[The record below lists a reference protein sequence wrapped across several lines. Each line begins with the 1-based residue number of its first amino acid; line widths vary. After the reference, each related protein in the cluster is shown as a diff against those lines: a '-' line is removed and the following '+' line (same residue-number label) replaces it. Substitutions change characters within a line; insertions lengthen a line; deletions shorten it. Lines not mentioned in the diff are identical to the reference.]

1 VNNAYNS
8 NMQTSAGSLPYGVY
22 FGASQVHREL
32 PGFSVSLLTA
42 TLRAEEVPL
51 HKHEN
56 ASFVFVLSGEYLSGA
71 DGEAPINA
79 GPTLIFNPA
88 GTVHRDSF
96 VRADGRFLAVSI
108 SDHSLRVALDW
119 TALPAAATAFT
130 SGPCLDTALQFA
142 QQCAM
147 PGSASSSSME
157 AMCWELLSSLSGACL
172 WPHKRQAPV
181 PSWIGRA
188 RELLH
193 DRCSDSL
200 QITEMAQQLGVHPVY
215 FARAFR
221 QAFRCTP
228 GEYRVRCRLRDALA
242 LMQDG
247 RTTLAEIA
255 LRAGFFDQS
264 HFSTAFRKHFGVA
277 PQAYRRQR
285 HRYIVNSEVQFIQEE
300 PQGSGDTEIRRPT

>member
-1 VNNAYNS
+1 
-8 NMQTSAGSLPYGVY
+8 MRISAGSLPYGVY

-32 PGFSVSLLTA
+32 PGFSVSLLTP

-56 ASFVFVLSGEYLSGA
+56 ASFVFVLSGKYLSGA
-71 DGEAPINA
+71 DGAAPVNV

-96 VRADGRFLAVSI
+96 VLADGRFLAVSI

-119 TALPAAATAFT
+119 TALPGAATAFT
-130 SGPCLDTALQFA
+130 SGTCLNTALQFA
-142 QQCAM
+142 QQCAA
-147 PGSASSSSME
+147 PGPASLFSME
-157 AMCWELLSSLSGACL
+157 AMCWELLSSVSGACL
-172 WPHKRQAPV
+172 WPDKRQAPI

-188 RELLH
+188 RELLL

-228 GEYRVRCRLRDALA
+228 GEYRMRCRLRDALA

-247 RTTLAEIA
+247 SSALSEIA
-255 LRAGFFDQS
+255 LKAGFFDQS
-264 HFSTAFRKHFGVA
+264 HFSTAFRKHFGMA
-277 PQAYRRQR
+277 PRSYLRKRRG
-285 HRYIVNSEVQFIQEE
+285 HLVNSEVQFVQEE
-300 PQGSGDTEIRRPT
+300 T